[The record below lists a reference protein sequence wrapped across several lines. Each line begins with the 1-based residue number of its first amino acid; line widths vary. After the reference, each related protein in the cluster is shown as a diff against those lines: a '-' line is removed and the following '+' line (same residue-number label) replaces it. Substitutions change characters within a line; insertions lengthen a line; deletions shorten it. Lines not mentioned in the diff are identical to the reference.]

1 MRDVESRLKMLG
13 AVAGLVAVLT
23 GCAPAPPQFD
33 LLVRGGQVLD
43 GRGAPARRADIG
55 VNGDRIVALGDLGA
69 ATAATVIDA
78 SGRVV
83 SPGFIDVQG
92 QSGTTLLIDGR
103 GESHLRQGITSEII
117 GEGDSPA
124 FWTATT
130 ASGEQLARAGKTV
143 DWTSYDQYFQRL
155 TSGGTAINLGTLV
168 PATLVRTEV
177 IGLDNRAPTADELTR
192 MTAMVERAMEDG
204 AFGLSSALIYMPGS
218 FASTEELIAL
228 ARVAGRRR
236 GLYVS
241 HIRGESFNLFN
252 ALDEA
257 LRIGREAE
265 LPVVIFHLKVGAR
278 ANWGR
283 MGDALKKLSD
293 AAAAGQKV
301 SATMYPYAAGGTR
314 LAAVLPLWAQEGGTE
329 AMLARL
335 ADPAQ
340 RVRMRKEVEGTTEGW
355 ENLLMAATFE
365 GVQIASV
372 PADYDQTVVGKRLS
386 EIAAARKAEPWDV
399 LFEAIAGT
407 NGRAGALYH
416 MMSEADVRTG
426 LAAPFVS
433 IGTDSAAIRHDGPLA
448 QGQPHPRAYGTFPR
462 VLGHY
467 VRDEKLLTLEE
478 AVRRMTSLAAEQF
491 QIRDRGVVREG
502 AFADL
507 VVFDPATVADTAT
520 YERPHSYPR
529 GIDHVIVNGVPA
541 LGPQG
546 LTGKLPGRALHGPG
560 RTRP

>member
-1 MRDVESRLKMLG
+1 M
-13 AVAGLVAVLT
+13 AVVAATVMALAV
-23 GCAPAPPQFD
+23 GCGQPAPRFD
-33 LLVRGGQVLD
+33 LLVRGGQVID
-43 GRGAPARRADIG
+43 GLGGPARRADVGI
-55 VNGDRIVALGDLGA
+55 NGDRIVAIGDLGA
-69 ATAATVIDA
+69 AAATTVIDA
-78 SGRVV
+78 AGKAV

-103 GESHLRQGITSEII
+103 GESHLRQGITSEIV

-124 FWTATT
+124 FWTAKT
-130 ASGEQLARAGKTV
+130 ASGEALVRAGQTV
-143 DWTSYDQYFQRL
+143 DWSGYDQYMKRL
-155 TSGGTAINLGTLV
+155 TAGGIALNLGTLV
-168 PATLVRTEV
+168 PATLVRSEV
-177 IGLDNRAPTADELTR
+177 IGLDNRAPTAEELGR
-192 MTAMVERAMEDG
+192 MTAMVERAMQDG

-218 FASTEELIAL
+218 FATTEELVAL
-228 ARVAGRRR
+228 ATAAGRHR
-236 GLYVS
+236 GIYVT

-257 LRIGREAE
+257 LRIGRDGS
-265 LPVVIFHLKVGAR
+265 LPVVVFHLKVGAK

-283 MGDALKKLSD
+283 MGEAVAKLNA

-314 LAAVLPLWAQEGGTE
+314 LAAVLPLWVQEGGND
-329 AMLARL
+329 AMLTRL
-335 ADPAQ
+335 ADPGLRAKA
-340 RVRMRKEVEGTTEGW
+340 RREVESTTDGW
-355 ENLLMAATFE
+355 ENLLMAATFD

-372 PADYDQTVVGKRLS
+372 PAEYDQSVVGKRLG
-386 EIAAARKAEPWDV
+386 EIAAARKADPWDV
-399 LFEAIAGT
+399 LFEIIVGT
-407 NGRAGALYH
+407 KGRAGALYH

-433 IGTDSAAIRHDGPLA
+433 IGTDSAAIRDEGPLA

-467 VRDEKLLTLEE
+467 VRDEKVMSLEE
-478 AVRRMTSLAAEQF
+478 AVRRMTSLAAAQF

-529 GIDHVIVNGVPA
+529 GIEHVVVNGVPA
-541 LGPQG
+541 LGPDG
-546 LTGKLPGRALHGPG
+546 PTGQRPGRALHGPG